1 MRIGVVS
8 DTHNNLP
15 NVRKIVALFNEARV
29 DRVVHTGDIT
39 QPKVLHAFSELN
51 APMVGVFGNNDHDPE
66 GLATI
71 ASSLGFDFVHPP
83 LELNWHSRKILVVHD
98 PRDFEGVLD
107 SSFHLAL
114 HGHTHL
120 HTHYEGD
127 AGVLFNPGESAG
139 VMEGYNRIGIVDL
152 ETLKAEVLYF

>member
-15 NVRKIVALFNEARV
+15 NVRKIVALFNEAGV

-66 GLATI
+66 GLATL
-71 ASSLGFDFVHPP
+71 ASSLGFDFSHPP

-98 PRDFEGVLD
+98 PRDFEGILD
-107 SSFHLAL
+107 ASFQLAL

-120 HTHYEGD
+120 YTHYEGEN
-127 AGVLFNPGESAG
+127 GVLFNPGESAG
-139 VMEGYNRIGIVDL
+139 LMAGYNRIGIVDL

>member
-15 NVRKIVALFNEARV
+15 NVRKIVTLFNEAGV

-39 QPKVLHAFSELN
+39 QPKVLHAFSGLD

-66 GLATI
+66 ELSRLAI
-71 ASSLGFDFVHPP
+71 SLGFELHHPP
-83 LELNWHSRKILVVHD
+83 LELNWHNRKILVVHD

-120 HTHYEGD
+120 HAHYESESG
-127 AGVLFNPGESAG
+127 LIFNPGESAG
-139 VMEGYNRIGIVDL
+139 MMAGHNRVGVVNL
-152 ETLKAEVLYF
+152 ETMRAESLYF